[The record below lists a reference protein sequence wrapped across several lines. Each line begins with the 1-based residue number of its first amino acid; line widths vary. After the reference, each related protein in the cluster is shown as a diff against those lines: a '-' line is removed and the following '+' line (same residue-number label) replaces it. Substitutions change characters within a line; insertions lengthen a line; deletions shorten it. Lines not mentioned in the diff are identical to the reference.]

1 MMNFNDMPD
10 EIKTL
15 IFGFNRAK
23 QVEIEKVK
31 FKMVMDDLRDMTEL
45 TYTDYYDEDE
55 EDNIIDYEWGFAN
68 ALIQAVNEINMDNRF
83 HIYQENQLDKYL
95 DGCG

>member
-45 TYTDYYDEDE
+45 TYTDYYDED
-55 EDNIIDYEWGFAN
+55 DIFAN
-68 ALIQAVNEINMDNRF
+68 ALMQAVNEINMDNRF
-83 HIYQENQLDKYL
+83 HIYQENQLDNYL

>member
-83 HIYQENQLDKYL
+83 HIYQEKQLDNYL

>member
-45 TYTDYYDEDE
+45 TYTDYYDED
-55 EDNIIDYEWGFAN
+55 DIFAN
-68 ALIQAVNEINMDNRF
+68 ALMQAVNEINMDNRF
-83 HIYQENQLDKYL
+83 HIYQEKQLDNYL

>member
-1 MMNFNDMPD
+1 
-10 EIKTL
+10 
-15 IFGFNRAK
+15 
-23 QVEIEKVK
+23 
-31 FKMVMDDLRDMTEL
+31 MTEL

-83 HIYQENQLDKYL
+83 HIYQENQLDNYL

>member
-23 QVEIEKVK
+23 QVEIEKEK

-68 ALIQAVNEINMDNRF
+68 ALIQAINEINMDNRF
-83 HIYQENQLDKYL
+83 EIYQENQLDNYL

>member
-83 HIYQENQLDKYL
+83 HIYQENQLDNYL

>member
-23 QVEIEKVK
+23 QVEIEKEK

-45 TYTDYYDEDE
+45 TYTDYYDED
-55 EDNIIDYEWGFAN
+55 DIFAN

>member
-68 ALIQAVNEINMDNRF
+68 ALIQAINEINMDNRF
-83 HIYQENQLDKYL
+83 HIYQENQLDNYL